1 MGPIQR
7 RVIHEGGLWVT
18 VIQGCCTYK
27 IMNNKYFQKKNHSPR
42 SHSWHAVWVGLLLS
56 STRITDST
64 YYGNDE

>member
-1 MGPIQR
+1 M
-7 RVIHEGGLWVT
+7 GLWVT

-27 IMNNKYFQKKNHSPR
+27 IINKKYFQKKTTLLR
-42 SHSWHAVWVGLLLS
+42 SRHSWHAVWVGLLLS